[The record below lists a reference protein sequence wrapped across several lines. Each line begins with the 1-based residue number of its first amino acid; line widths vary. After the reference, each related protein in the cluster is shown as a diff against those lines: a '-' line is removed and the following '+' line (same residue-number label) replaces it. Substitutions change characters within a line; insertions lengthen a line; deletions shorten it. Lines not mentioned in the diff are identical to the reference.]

1 MRNRSK
7 KKSNNALNEKSATVE
22 DVVRVQRLFEEK
34 GWPLE
39 SGEFDDFCT
48 MIANLA
54 NEAQKE
60 LILQL
65 SIRFC
70 WITANDYYQMF
81 VTAFDQMVKAKIG
94 ATVRKLTFIILPL
107 LPSDDVNE
115 KWTFSVLFSKS
126 SFAKAPKTI

>member
-60 LILQL
+60 LILQ
-65 SIRFC
+65 
-70 WITANDYYQMF
+70 Q
-81 VTAFDQMVKAKIG
+81 IG
-94 ATVRKLTFIILPL
+94 RAHV
-107 LPSDDVNE
+107 
-115 KWTFSVLFSKS
+115 
-126 SFAKAPKTI
+126 